1 MQTRIALLATLG
13 LLVFAHPAQS
23 APQTIGAQWE
33 YTDASR
39 METDEGT
46 SLCLQLERA
55 SIARIPQSQRFNGM
69 FCVSNPS
76 DAALLLGIGGTRKDG
91 CRYSAKGQATITLSN
106 IQLLPED
113 EMYDERLEADLVAV
127 RQNTVTLPL
136 TDSCKG
142 SAESASGFHDVR
154 AAVRALASH
163 ADYQGLKD
171 SDFANIDEAT
181 GLAELDASTQMYLP
195 EGSTDTLVI
204 YTENNAGTPFLTVE
218 RYNAQGWSDVS
229 AAVLPGYSNRN
240 GSNYSLDT
248 SGRTPTIKGGQPKA
262 NWKYVGGRFVREK

>member
-1 MQTRIALLATLG
+1 MQTRNALLATLV
-13 LLVFAHPAQS
+13 LLAFAHPAQS
-23 APQTIGAQWE
+23 SPQTVGAQWE
-33 YTDASR
+33 YTDASGI
-39 METDEGT
+39 ETDEGT

-55 SIARIPQSQRFNGM
+55 SIARVPQSQRFNGT

-163 ADYQGLKD
+163 ADYRGLKD

-218 RYNAQGWSDVS
+218 RFDGLQWRDVS
-229 AAVLPGYSNRN
+229 AATLPGYVNRN
-240 GSNYSLDT
+240 GSNYYLDETAGVVKVRSL
-248 SGRTPTIKGGQPKA
+248 PAKKA
-262 NWKYVGGRFVREK
+262 WRYSGGRFVQEG

>member
-1 MQTRIALLATLG
+1 MQTRNALLATLT
-13 LLVFAHPAQS
+13 LLAFAHSAQS
-23 APQTIGAQWE
+23 APQTVTAQWE

-46 SLCLQLERA
+46 NLCLQLDRI
-55 SIARIPQSQRFNGM
+55 STARIPQSQRSSGQL
-69 FCVSNPS
+69 CVSNPS
-76 DAALLLGIGGTRKDG
+76 DAARLLNIASARKDG
-91 CRYSAKGQATITLSN
+91 CRYTAKGQAIIVLSN

-142 SAESASGFHDVR
+142 SAESASVFHDVR

-163 ADYQGLKD
+163 ADYRGLKD

-204 YTENNAGTPFLTVE
+204 YTENNAGTPFLTVA
-218 RYNAQGWSDVS
+218 RYNGTGWSDVS
-229 AAVLPGYSNRN
+229 ASVLPAYTSRN
-240 GSNYSLDT
+240 GSNYFLDAN
-248 SGRTPTIKGGQPKA
+248 SGEITVRDVKT
-262 NWKYVGGRFVREK
+262 REKWTYLNGKFSPER

>member
-1 MQTRIALLATLG
+1 MQTRNALLATLS
-13 LLVFAHPAQS
+13 LLAFAHPAQS
-23 APQTIGAQWE
+23 APQTVATQWE

-46 SLCLQLERA
+46 SLCLQLEKA
-55 SIARIPQSQRFNGM
+55 SIARIPQSQRFNGT

-76 DAALLLGIGGTRKDG
+76 DAARLLGIGNIRKEG
-91 CRYSAKGQATITLSN
+91 CKYFAKGQADVTLSN

-127 RQNTVTLPL
+127 RQNTITSPL
-136 TDSCKG
+136 TNSC
-142 SAESASGFHDVR
+142 ESNAGAVSGFSDIHG
-154 AAVRALASH
+154 AIHALASH
-163 ADYQGLKD
+163 RDYQGLTD
-171 SDFANIDEAT
+171 SDFSNIDEAT
-181 GLAELDASTQMYLP
+181 GVAELDASTQIYLP

-240 GSNYSLDT
+240 GSNYSLDM